1 MAISADQV
9 SSEIQSTM
17 ALARS
22 EAITAVN
29 AAMTLVS
36 SAVGVLNQYTPEYPE
51 ETITIADSGYS
62 AGSGFNAEDKPPT
75 FPSIRTPQQIIMG
88 ELGDLDTIDET
99 FNEEAPT
106 LDIPAF
112 EYETPESISP
122 FTKDAPEIDSNV
134 TIPTA
139 PTFDY
144 PDLPTLLTLNTD
156 ISLDQL
162 TIPEHNFTEPSYS
175 NLLSDDCLS

>member
-29 AAMTLVS
+29 AAMALVS
-36 SAVGVLNQYTPEYPE
+36 NAVGILNQYTPEYPE
-51 ETITIADSGYS
+51 GEITIANSGYS

-75 FPSIRTPQQIIMG
+75 FPIIRTPQQITMG

-99 FNEEAPT
+99 FSEEAPK
-106 LDIPAF
+106 IGRASCR
-112 EYETPESISP
+112 ERVSSP
-122 FTKDAPEIDSNV
+122 V
-134 TIPTA
+134 
-139 PTFDY
+139 
-144 PDLPTLLTLNTD
+144 
-156 ISLDQL
+156 
-162 TIPEHNFTEPSYS
+162 
-175 NLLSDDCLS
+175 